1 MASQSYAAAGQRPNA
16 DGVRYTMRA
25 ATVRHDDTTT
35 PIHLVAA
42 SQRSALGYGA
52 ERLRVG
58 APIVL
63 TVDALELT
71 GRIGWTD
78 GRRFRVDAELGDD
91 GELWA
96 LLDRAPGGGERH
108 VDAYMTDAA

>member
-1 MASQSYAAAGQRPNA
+1 
-16 DGVRYTMRA
+16 MRA
-25 ATVRHDDTTT
+25 ATVRHDDTISA
-35 PIHLVAA
+35 IHLVAA

-63 TVDALELT
+63 TVDALELS
-71 GRIGWTD
+71 GRVGWTD

-96 LLDRAPGGGERH
+96 LLDRAPLGEERQ
-108 VDAYMTDAA
+108 AAERVAEAA